1 MSELTFIALVLV
13 LGAAVVDVV
22 VVVVVVVGERHVVP
36 QFGHDQPH
44 LARLQVEQARLVADL

>member
-13 LGAAVVDVV
+13 LGAAVV

-36 QFGHDQPH
+36 QLGHDQPH

>member
-13 LGAAVVDVV
+13 LGAAVV
-22 VVVVVVVGERHVVP
+22 VVVVVVGERHVVP
-36 QFGHDQPH
+36 QLGHDQPH

>member
-13 LGAAVVDVV
+13 LGAADVVV

-36 QFGHDQPH
+36 QLGHDQPH